1 MYRNLR
7 ILFCLLAVACAAV
20 TIFIFVYFLWWGFVP
35 LGGAVAFGGLMVVCK
50 RAQEREEAK
59 KNPPPREGDFITGKV
74 PVSKKDEPEN
84 KWDYS
89 LLCDCSVQFK
99 ILRSAQND
107 NRCHTERSEASHIAT
122 LCLVRFFAKAQ
133 NDKKTRCGMTGK
145 VNFIKLPPRQ
155 TPRRL
160 SLYLKNS

>member
-20 TIFIFVYFLWWGFVP
+20 TIFIFVYFLWWGFIP

-74 PVSKKDEPEN
+74 PVDKDDEPEN
-84 KWDYS
+84 K
-89 LLCDCSVQFK
+89 
-99 ILRSAQND
+99 
-107 NRCHTERSEASHIAT
+107 
-122 LCLVRFFAKAQ
+122 
-133 NDKKTRCGMTGK
+133 
-145 VNFIKLPPRQ
+145 
-155 TPRRL
+155 
-160 SLYLKNS
+160 